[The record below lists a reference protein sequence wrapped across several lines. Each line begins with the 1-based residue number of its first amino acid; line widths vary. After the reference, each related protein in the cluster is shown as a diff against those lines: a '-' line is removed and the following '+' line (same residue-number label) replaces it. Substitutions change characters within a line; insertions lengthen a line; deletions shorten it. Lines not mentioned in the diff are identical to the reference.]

1 MKTREIYLVKS
12 GLCCNDV
19 IKSLKYYIEQN
30 RELLKETKSNLL
42 KLKNTPDYTL
52 TENGIK
58 EIINLKNNEKVKNI
72 INTDIMVLSAFE
84 KSCIESSMILFNN
97 LKENTNYNGYIKPIL
112 NISVNNFKNLRDV
125 EEFKRDFGIS
135 NNTSNKYWNN
145 LSTNS
150 ELLEIKKDIPSIEW
164 KDSSSS
170 SLNDYNSYNF
180 YKFEKYLIN
189 TIEKYSSNILIVAN
203 SKFIEEFLKKIRDK
217 KYKFNKLKDIIE
229 YSSCYKIVLELE
241 KSTLGYKKFEKIYPT
256 KFNYLPL
263 KNDKDGTYS
272 YRLKNELKLNN
283 SMEYI
288 KITELRKVFI
298 NRCIAEK
305 IIKNIF
311 KNNKENT
318 NKNNNININNHKNDN
333 STHKN
338 NLLKLIKKASDN
350 NNNT

>member
-1 MKTREIYLVKS
+1 MTTREIYLVKS

-30 RELLKETKSNLL
+30 SELLKETKSNLL
-42 KLKNTPDYTL
+42 KLKNIPDYTL

-72 INTDIMVLSAFE
+72 ISTDIMVLSAFE

-97 LKENTNYNGYIKPIL
+97 LKETTNYNGYIKPIL
-112 NISVNNFKNLRDV
+112 NISTNNFKNLRDV

-135 NNTSNKYWNN
+135 NNTSSKYWNN
-145 LSTNS
+145 LSSNS
-150 ELLEIKKDIPSIEW
+150 ELLEIKKNIPFIEW

-170 SLNDYNSYNF
+170 SINEYNSYNF

-189 TIEKYSSNILIVAN
+189 TVGHYNSNILIVAN
-203 SKFIEEFLKKIRDK
+203 SKFIEDFLKKISDK
-217 KYKFNKLKDIIE
+217 KYKFNKLKDVIE
-229 YSSCYKIVLELE
+229 YSSCYKIVLEFE
-241 KSTLGYKKFEKIYPT
+241 KGKLGYKKFEKIYPT

-283 SMEYI
+283 SMKYI

-298 NRCIAEK
+298 NRCISEK

-311 KNNKENT
+311 KNNKEE
-318 NKNNNININNHKNDN
+318 NKNNKKNNDN
-333 STHKN
+333 GTHKN
-338 NLLKLIKKASDN
+338 NLLKLIKKAGDN

>member
-1 MKTREIYLVKS
+1 MKYRELYLVKS
-12 GLCCNDV
+12 GLCCND
-19 IKSLKYYIEQN
+19 IINSLKHYIEQN
-30 RELLKETKSNLL
+30 RDLLKETKSNLL
-42 KLKNTPDYTL
+42 KLKNVPDYTL

-72 INTDIMVLSAFE
+72 ISTDIMVLSAFE

-97 LKENTNYNGYIKPIL
+97 LKDTTNYNGYIKPIL
-112 NISVNNFKNLRDV
+112 YISTNHFKTVRDV
-125 EEFKRDFGIS
+125 EDFKRDFGVS

-145 LSTNS
+145 LSSNS
-150 ELLEIKKDIPSIEW
+150 ELLEIKKDIPFIEW
-164 KDSSSS
+164 KDSSSTS
-170 SLNDYNSYNF
+170 INDYNSYNF

-189 TIEKYSSNILIVAN
+189 TIERYSSNILIVAN

-217 KYKFNKLKDIIE
+217 KYKFNKVKDVIE

-241 KSTLGYKKFEKIYPT
+241 KGKLDYKKFEKVYPT

-263 KNDKDGTYS
+263 KNNKDGTYL

-283 SMEYI
+283 SMKYI
-288 KITELRKVFI
+288 KIIELRKVFI

-311 KNNKENT
+311 KNNEKEIKK
-318 NKNNNININNHKNDN
+318 KNVGNVSN
-333 STHKN
+333 KN
-338 NLLKLIKKASDN
+338 NLLELIKKASN
-350 NNNT
+350 NSNIDK